1 MRLASFNV
9 QMKGRREL
17 FHIDGEVTLENMTDT
32 HTYPEFSNL
41 SATIEIDGNEKLYEP
56 TGRNFVGHSFTVEDM
71 ITGFVESL
79 IMDDQQYE
87 KVFLIDKLQQLVDSY
102 RAEMITL
109 EGKPSAPRYI
119 LGCNMFTVYQL
130 IFATDKFIYYNDGGD
145 CYLMYDTEAHTV
157 IAENYFA
164 ELGFDDSLENIG
176 NGTEVCIY
184 KAEDF
189 Y

>member
-109 EGKPSAPRYI
+109 EGKP
-119 LGCNMFTVYQL
+119 
-130 IFATDKFIYYNDGGD
+130 
-145 CYLMYDTEAHTV
+145 
-157 IAENYFA
+157 
-164 ELGFDDSLENIG
+164 
-176 NGTEVCIY
+176 
-184 KAEDF
+184 
-189 Y
+189 